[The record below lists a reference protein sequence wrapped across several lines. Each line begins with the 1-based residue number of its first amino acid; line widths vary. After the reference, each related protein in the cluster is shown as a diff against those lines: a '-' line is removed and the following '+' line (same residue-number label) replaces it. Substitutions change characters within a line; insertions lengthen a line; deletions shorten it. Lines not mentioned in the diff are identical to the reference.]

1 VRLEIVRGGGLAG
14 IVSRTELDSADL
26 PDADARRLDDLCR
39 AAQLEPL
46 AAEPARGAADELLY
60 ELTLEDGGAR
70 RTARF
75 TDATLPPST
84 QALVSFVDDRPE
96 RTHVV
101 EVPGT

>member
-14 IVSRTELDSADL
+14 LVSRTELDSTDL
-26 PDADARRLDDLCR
+26 PEADARRLADLCH

-46 AAEPARGAADELLY
+46 DATPAAGTADTLLY
-60 ELTLEDGGAR
+60 EVTLEDAGER

-84 QALVSFVDDRPE
+84 QELLSFVDERPE
-96 RTHVV
+96 RTTRIA
-101 EVPGT
+101 PP